1 MGLVSWFMSTKD
13 LIHDLPIS
21 EIISKY
27 IHLTYRGSNF
37 EGICPFHDDTK
48 PSLKVTDTKGI
59 YKCFACGAGGDG
71 INFVMDF
78 KKITFHEAVQEIAK
92 DHNLSNDFAQDPN
105 YLRINKAYQLL
116 KDVKY
121 LYEDSAL
128 ASQHLEI
135 FLKGR
140 QISRETARDFEIGYA
155 PQNNIVVDTYKN
167 TEYFDLAV
175 ELGLIRKTSYG
186 HEDSFKGRIMFPI
199 SDEGGNCVGFCGRSL
214 SEDLTPKYL
223 NSKES
228 FIFKKGEVL
237 YGLNFS
243 ENSIIKE
250 SSVLVVEGFMDV
262 VALYEHG
269 ITNVVGCMGIT
280 LSETCI
286 SRLNEL
292 SSEIVLG
299 LDSDDAGIKA
309 SQRIG
314 SNMLSLGI
322 VPYTLSYL
330 PYKDADD
337 FLKNEPQGS
346 MKLKKL
352 INSSKTLLDIELE
365 KLVELNKEKSI
376 EQKSRCL
383 KQIYLILS
391 PLRMSIS
398 ATERI
403 ILYSELLGLKT
414 DPKFILE
421 NYQKGLSQVE

>member
-1 MGLVSWFMSTKD
+1 MIDQS
-13 LIHDLPIS
+13 
-21 EIISKY
+21 
-27 IHLTYRGSNF
+27 
-37 EGICPFHDDTK
+37 
-48 PSLKVTDTKGI
+48 
-59 YKCFACGAGGDG
+59 
-71 INFVMDF
+71 
-78 KKITFHEAVQEIAK
+78 
-92 DHNLSNDFAQDPN
+92 
-105 YLRINKAYQLL
+105 
-116 KDVKY
+116 
-121 LYEDSAL
+121 
-128 ASQHLEI
+128 
-135 FLKGR
+135 
-140 QISRETARDFEIGYA
+140 
-155 PQNNIVVDTYKN
+155 
-167 TEYFDLAV
+167 
-175 ELGLIRKTSYG
+175 
-186 HEDSFKGRIMFPI
+186 
-199 SDEGGNCVGFCGRSL
+199 
-214 SEDLTPKYL
+214 PKYL

-250 SSVLVVEGFMDV
+250 SSALVVEGFMDV